1 MKIKSIAYLCALF
14 AALSASAETLYWVDT
29 KTFNSTFNQNSG
41 RNLLDTEKSS
51 EEGNDNYNWA
61 TEFTV
66 DADGKPTYTY
76 ADSVAAPT
84 IETDVVIDYSQ
95 NAFEYQMAGS
105 LRLTGDQIFSAKS
118 LTITGCNNNWV
129 MFNLESS
136 SAIQLA
142 EDLTYN
148 DNVYARFT
156 TGNLSIGGDVY
167 NNNTVGYN
175 NLLFGAKGA
184 SLTSFSAEN
193 VYLNH
198 NNAVITFSVGRAATT
213 YDQAAGVIRGVIDF
227 GANTGRVQF
236 AKMADFEQFL
246 KVGGLRGTAGTVTT
260 EAVEGV
266 NYTLVLTNPA
276 NQTFSGAVANAEGS
290 SVNIVMDGSATQVL
304 SGENSFSGYIQM
316 ENGTLLVRTAE
327 GSAHGKLTLNGGR
340 FGAVGNAAVSSAE
353 FNGGGFIFADNDKF
367 LSGAGVDLIS
377 IAGEFSKVVADK
389 IAIDFNGLDA
399 SGLIGNT
406 YDLITA
412 GSLSGMSSEV
422 DADEYFDAE
431 NLLNAIADFEW
442 NGNTLQVTFGAVPEP
457 AEAAAFFGLA
467 ALALCVAARR
477 RRG

>member
-1 MKIKSIAYLCALF
+1 
-14 AALSASAETLYWVDT
+14 
-29 KTFNSTFNQNSG
+29 
-41 RNLLDTEKSS
+41 
-51 EEGNDNYNWA
+51 
-61 TEFTV
+61 
-66 DADGKPTYTY
+66 
-76 ADSVAAPT
+76 
-84 IETDVVIDYSQ
+84 
-95 NAFEYQMAGS
+95 
-105 LRLTGDQIFSAKS
+105 
-118 LTITGCNNNWV
+118 
-129 MFNLESS
+129 
-136 SAIQLA
+136 
-142 EDLTYN
+142 
-148 DNVYARFT
+148 
-156 TGNLSIGGDVY
+156 
-167 NNNTVGYN
+167 
-175 NLLFGAKGA
+175 
-184 SLTSFSAEN
+184 
-193 VYLNH
+193 
-198 NNAVITFSVGRAATT
+198 
-213 YDQAAGVIRGVIDF
+213 
-227 GANTGRVQF
+227 
-236 AKMADFEQFL
+236 MADFEQFL

-316 ENGTLLVRTAE
+316 ENGTLLVSDE
-327 GSAHGKLTLNGGR
+327 IHSDLIFHGKLTLTGGR

-377 IAGEFSKVVADK
+377 IAGEFSKVGADK

-399 SGLIGNT
+399 SGLIDNT

>member
-29 KTFNSTFNQNSG
+29 KTFNSTFNQNSS

-61 TEFTV
+61 TGFTA

-136 SAIQLA
+136 SAIQIA

-148 DNVYARFT
+148 DNVYVRFT

-276 NQTFSGAVANAEGS
+276 NQTFSGAVANGRPSISLWTVPQPRFSRAK
-290 SVNIVMDGSATQVL
+290 IRFPAT
-304 SGENSFSGYIQM
+304 YRW
-316 ENGTLLVRTAE
+316 RTE
-327 GSAHGKLTLNGGR
+327 RS
-340 FGAVGNAAVSSAE
+340 
-353 FNGGGFIFADNDKF
+353 
-367 LSGAGVDLIS
+367 
-377 IAGEFSKVVADK
+377 
-389 IAIDFNGLDA
+389 
-399 SGLIGNT
+399 
-406 YDLITA
+406 
-412 GSLSGMSSEV
+412 
-422 DADEYFDAE
+422 
-431 NLLNAIADFEW
+431 W
-442 NGNTLQVTFGAVPEP
+442 
-457 AEAAAFFGLA
+457 
-467 ALALCVAARR
+467 
-477 RRG
+477 

>member
-1 MKIKSIAYLCALF
+1 MRSTAVI
-14 AALSASAETLYWVDT
+14 
-29 KTFNSTFNQNSG
+29 STFSRASFFTLSTFPPADANNSAA
-41 RNLLDTEKSS
+41 N
-51 EEGNDNYNWA
+51 A
-61 TEFTV
+61 
-66 DADGKPTYTY
+66 AD
-76 ADSVAAPT
+76 
-84 IETDVVIDYSQ
+84 
-95 NAFEYQMAGS
+95 
-105 LRLTGDQIFSAKS
+105 
-118 LTITGCNNNWV
+118 
-129 MFNLESS
+129 
-136 SAIQLA
+136 
-142 EDLTYN
+142 
-148 DNVYARFT
+148 
-156 TGNLSIGGDVY
+156 
-167 NNNTVGYN
+167 NTVGYN
-175 NLLFGAKGA
+175 NLLFGAGGE

-367 LSGAGVDLIS
+367 LSAAGVDLIS
-377 IAGEFSKVVADK
+377 IAGEFSKVGADK

>member
-1 MKIKSIAYLCALF
+1 MKSIAYFCALF

-29 KTFNSTFNQNSG
+29 KTFNSTFDQNSG
-41 RNLLDTEKSS
+41 RNLLDAEKSS

-61 TEFTV
+61 TGFTV

-84 IETDVVIDYSQ
+84 VETDVVIDYSR

-105 LRLTGDQIFSAKS
+105 LVLLDNQTFSAKS
-118 LTITGCNNNWV
+118 LTISGCNNNWA
-129 MFNLESS
+129 MFNLRA
-136 SAIQLA
+136 SAHMRIA
-142 EDLTYN
+142 EDLAYN
-148 DNVYARFT
+148 SNGYVRFT
-156 TGNLSIGGDVY
+156 TGNLSIGGNVY
-167 NNNTVGYN
+167 NNNSNGYN
-175 NLLFGAKGA
+175 NLIFGAEGA

-198 NNAVITFSVGRAATT
+198 NNAVITFSVGRAAAT

-246 KVGGLRGTAGTVTT
+246 KVGGLRGTAGAVTT

-276 NQTFSGAVANAEGS
+276 DQTFSGVVTNAEGS

-316 ENGTLLVRTAE
+316 ENGTLLVRTAA
-327 GSAHGKLTLNGGR
+327 GSSHGKLTLNGGR
-340 FGAVGNAAVSSAE
+340 FGAVGNAAVSSVE

-367 LSGAGVDLIS
+367 FSGAGVDLIL
-377 IAGEFSKVVADK
+377 IAGEFSKVGADK

-399 SGLIGNT
+399 SGLIGAT

-412 GSLSGMSSEV
+412 GSLSGMLSEV
-422 DADEYFDAE
+422 DADEYFASE

-442 NGNTLQVTFGAVPEP
+442 NGNALQVTFGAVPEP
-457 AEAAAFFGLA
+457 AEAAALLGLA
-467 ALALCVAARR
+467 AIAFGIAARR